1 MRLTSYRTFHK
12 SIQRLR
18 LLYEVTI
25 HSYNVVFE
33 QGRQSGLTQK
43 SNAAAPQQTTNQ
55 GT

>member
-33 QGRQSGLTQK
+33 QGLQSGLTQK
-43 SNAAAPQQTTNQ
+43 SNVPPPTPPTH
-55 GT
+55 